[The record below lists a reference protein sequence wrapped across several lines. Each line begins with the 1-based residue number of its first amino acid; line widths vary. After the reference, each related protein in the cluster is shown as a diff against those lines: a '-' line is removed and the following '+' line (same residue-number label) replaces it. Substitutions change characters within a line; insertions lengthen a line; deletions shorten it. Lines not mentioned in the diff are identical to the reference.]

1 MIDKSKI
8 IITKTKYI
16 KASSYKLK
24 NILKLFIGK
33 SYIEVLKLLEQNS
46 CKIKNIIW
54 ENIKF
59 GISKLYTFI
68 PENIYIK
75 FAYIN
80 KGSILKRFQP
90 RARGKNY
97 CIKKKKVHIITG
109 IKVCNFFEK
118 F

>member
-1 MIDKSKI
+1 MKYTNQL

-24 NILKLFIGK
+24 NVLKLFVGK
-33 SYIEVLKLLEQNS
+33 SYIQILKLLDQSS

-54 ENIKF
+54 KNIKF
-59 GISKLYTFI
+59 GVSKLYTI
-68 PENIYIK
+68 LPENIYIK

-90 RARGKNY
+90 RARGKTY
-97 CIKKKKVHIITG
+97 RIEKKKIHLITG